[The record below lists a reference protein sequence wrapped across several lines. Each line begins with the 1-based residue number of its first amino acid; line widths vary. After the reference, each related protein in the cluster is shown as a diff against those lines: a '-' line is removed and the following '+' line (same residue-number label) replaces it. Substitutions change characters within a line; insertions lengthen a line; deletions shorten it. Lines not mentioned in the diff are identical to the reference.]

1 MGGILG
7 GAVGAIAVVAGG
19 TAWRFHLFGPHYAP
33 TPYDDLLNQIVDR
46 EPAKLFGQAALKS
59 MPGANAGSLA
69 QTLRGQG
76 GLAALAASEP
86 AKDRVTEISGWIVP
100 ESVARYAALAAS
112 V

>member
-19 TAWRFHLFGPHYAP
+19 AAWRFHLFGPHYAP

-46 EPAKLFGQAALKS
+46 EPAKLFGQVALKS
-59 MPGANAGSLA
+59 MPGANAASLA

-76 GLAALAASEP
+76 RLAALAASEP
-86 AKDRVTEISGWIVP
+86 AKDRVTEVSGWVVP
-100 ESVARYAALAAS
+100 DSVAKYAALTAA